1 MKFATISFSASGSNT
16 SRCHH
21 CCSVHDVMGAAIQKK
36 IDDNGHYNFKLDDGT
51 ILSQVVVCSITD
63 RPVATMNHF
72 GYLTRLLGV
81 RL

>member
-1 MKFATISFSASGSNT
+1 
-16 SRCHH
+16 
-21 CCSVHDVMGAAIQKK
+21 MGAAIQKK